1 MAKVLFAGAHPDDE
15 VLMACVAIVEHVLA
29 GHDVHIVTLSRS
41 LSSVVFDYLNG
52 TDPGPGHSSISTWW
66 GVPHAPADEGYEI
79 LTPDEFGAARIHE
92 RDTAINCL
100 RSGIGTITTHETPDL
115 LGGFTTQQVTDALLV
130 VCDQINPGGPVWLKS
145 HSHLVD
151 DHPEHVAVG
160 QAIEA
165 LKSSDVSRFGNVRHY
180 VLPRYWNDSRLTQ
193 VTESWDWPTNASVA
207 ARAVNALRAYG
218 AWDPPI
224 SYAIGYHSVY
234 SDMFAPML
242 TAPGVR
248 NMYHP

>member
-15 VLMACVAIVEHVLA
+15 VLMSCVAIVEHVLA
-29 GHDVHIVTLSRS
+29 GHDVHVVTLCRS
-41 LSSVVFDYLNG
+41 LTSVVYGHLNG
-52 TDPGPGHSSISTWW
+52 TSTSSWW
-66 GVPHAPADEGYEI
+66 GVPHVPADEGYEI

-100 RSGIGTITTHETPDL
+100 RSGIGSITTHETL
-115 LGGFTTQQVTDALLV
+115 ELINGFNAQQATDALRTL
-130 VCDQINPGGPVWLKS
+130 CDEINPGGPVWLKS
-145 HSHLVD
+145 HSQIVD
-151 DHPEHVAVG
+151 DHPEHIALG

-165 LKSSDVSRFGNVRHY
+165 LKSSDVSRFGNIRHY
-180 VLPRYWNDSRLTQ
+180 ILPRYWNDPRLAQ
-193 VTESWDWPTNASVA
+193 VAESWDWPTNASVA

-218 AWDPPI
+218 AWDPPN

-234 SDMFAPML
+234 PDMFAPL
-242 TAPGVR
+242 LNPPGVR